1 MNSQDIDQRYTAAR
15 RIAQEAGAIAL
26 DYFERFDGLNVEVK
40 SHQDFV
46 SEADKNVEAFVRRE
60 IAAAFPEDGI
70 VGEEEAAKEGT
81 SGFVWVI
88 DPIDG
93 TTNFIHGIP
102 GWTVVL
108 AGVVG
113 SRTELGVIHDANH
126 GEMYH
131 ARRGQGAY
139 CKDRRLSVLR
149 GRDIRR
155 GSVGVGFS
163 GRTSAGGIKRLV
175 PAIIDAGGIFYRN
188 ASGALSLAYVASGK
202 LLGYVEEHMNA
213 WDCLAG
219 QLMVAEAG
227 GVVEDQDA
235 SDMVIRGGR
244 VVVGT
249 PEVFG
254 DLLAIA
260 ERAYAAEP
268 G

>member
-1 MNSQDIDQRYTAAR
+1 MDRQDIDRRYTGAQ
-15 RIAQEAGAIAL
+15 RIAQDAGALAL
-26 DYFERFDGLNVEVK
+26 DYFRRFDGLNVEVK

-46 SEADKNVEAFVRRE
+46 SEADKNVEAFVRKALAE
-60 IAAAFPEDGI
+60 AFPDDGI
-70 VGEEEAAKEGT
+70 VGEEDAPKAGT
-81 SGFVWVI
+81 SGFTWVI

-113 SRTELGVIHDANH
+113 SRTEIGVIHDPNH

-131 ARRGQGAY
+131 TRRGAGAFVN
-139 CKDRRLSVLR
+139 DRPLHVLA
-149 GRDIRR
+149 GRDIRT

-175 PAIIDAGGIFYRN
+175 PEIIAAGGIFYRN

-235 SDMVIRGGR
+235 ARMITDGGR
-244 VVVGT
+244 VIAAT
-249 PEVFG
+249 PEVFD
-254 DLLAIA
+254 DLMAIA
-260 ERAYAAEP
+260 ERAYAP
-268 G
+268 GQD